1 VKIVSALDCCV
12 EYLQNILVFMAILAL
27 HHIVPFFLY
36 DPKWRDSTDAVTI
49 CQVLSLINVYL
60 DQRDFFLNV
69 ELFSKRI
76 KFFTIV
82 APACAEIKNCDSTVF
97 IKDALNFLFWISKTL
112 YHLFFIFNALKYFN
126 NPSESCIWKT
136 YLTFSDSS
144 PKGDSFA
151 TKRQNKGKWKLKKS
165 IDQFESNETNYFYF
179 KAIFYLL
186 NHGKKDSVQLKLEFI
201 KISVK
206 ICKFL
211 CLLFRNLIDSK
222 C

>member
-1 VKIVSALDCCV
+1 MKIVSALDCCV

-60 DQRDFFLNV
+60 DQRNFFLNV
-69 ELFSKRI
+69 ELFRKRI

-97 IKDALNFLFWISKTL
+97 IKDGLNFLFWISKTL
-112 YHLFFIFNALKYFN
+112 YHLFFNALKYLN
-126 NPSESCIWKT
+126 DPLESCIWKT

-144 PKGDSFA
+144 LKGDSFA
-151 TKRQNKGKWKLKKS
+151 TKRHNKGRLKLKKS
-165 IDQFESNETNYFYF
+165 IDQFESNKTKLFLFQGYF
-179 KAIFYLL
+179 LL
-186 NHGKKDSVQLKLEFI
+186 TKSWKKWFSSVNIRIYKDFWEDL
-201 KISVK
+201 
-206 ICKFL
+206 
-211 CLLFRNLIDSK
+211 
-222 C
+222 

>member
-1 VKIVSALDCCV
+1 MKIVSALDCCV

-151 TKRQNKGKWKLKKS
+151 TKRQNKGKLKLKKS
-165 IDQFESNETNYFYF
+165 IDQFESNETKLFLFQGYFLF
-179 KAIFYLL
+179 TKSW
-186 NHGKKDSVQLKLEFI
+186 KKRCS
-201 KISVK
+201 SVK
-206 ICKFL
+206 IRIYKDFCE
-211 CLLFRNLIDSK
+211 NL
-222 C
+222 